1 MLGGLC
7 FAVIHVTANALLV
20 RQVLDGPR
28 LWFAFF
34 ALQGPMLWAEG
45 EVRRA
50 ARARGWRLPPV
61 LAVPLTLSILL
72 LTGHVLFF
80 PPCTETG
87 LADRVVGNIRE
98 TYVGILR
105 AWQGPALKA

>member
-1 MLGGLC
+1 MGRATG
-7 FAVIHVTANALLV
+7 
-20 RQVLDGPR
+20 